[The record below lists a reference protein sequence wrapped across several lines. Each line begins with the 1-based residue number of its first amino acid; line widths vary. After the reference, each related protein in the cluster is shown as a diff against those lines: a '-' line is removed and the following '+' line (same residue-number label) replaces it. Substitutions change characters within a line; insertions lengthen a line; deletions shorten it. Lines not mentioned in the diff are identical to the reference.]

1 MRVLVLHSDI
11 PPDAPPDEQD
21 TLIQA
26 EAIAQALVSLGHS
39 VVKAP
44 FSPWLKDLKNLVRD
58 SKADLLFN
66 VVEAV
71 EGSGYLAGQAIA
83 MFDKLGIPY
92 TGNRSE
98 PVVTTCDKPRAKEM
112 LAEAGLPT
120 PAWSM
125 PPAWDDID
133 DTCSYIVKSARED
146 ASIGIDD
153 NAVVR
158 GRAAI
163 RARAELC
170 AERYEGDWFA
180 EAYID
185 GREFNVAVLEENG
198 RPRVLPMAEMRFEEW
213 PDGKPKVVGYTAKWD
228 ESSLDSTNTVRD
240 FTWAKREPELNAN
253 LRDLAIRA
261 WDLFGLRGYARVD
274 FRVDAEGNPFILEL
288 NPNPCIEPEAGF
300 GAAAREAGYE
310 YHELIRRIV
319 NAALPRAKTAQNDDA
334 PATRAELLEAKE
346 QLLVQINRVEYPMNG
361 RDRNPQLVSRLK
373 AMLTDIDELIRQS
386 ELEND

>member
-26 EAIAQALVSLGHS
+26 EAIAQALTSLGHT

-58 SKADLLFN
+58 TKAELLFN

-71 EGSGYLAGQAIA
+71 EGSGYRAAEAIA

-98 PVVTTCDKPRAKEM
+98 PVVTTCDKPLTKRK
-112 LAEAGLPT
+112 LADAGLPT
-120 PAWSM
+120 PPWTTPPEWSG
-125 PPAWDDID
+125 ID
-133 DTCSYIVKSARED
+133 DAHPYIVKSARED

-153 NAVVR
+153 DAVVR

-170 AERYEGDWFA
+170 AKLHGGHWFA
-180 EAYID
+180 EAFVD

-198 RPRVLPMAEMRFEEW
+198 APRVLPMAEMRFEDW
-213 PDGKPKVVGYTAKWD
+213 PKEKPRIVGYTAKWD
-228 ESSLDSTNTVRD
+228 DASLDSTHTVRD
-240 FTWAKREPELNAN
+240 FAWAKREPELDAT

-261 WDLFGLRGYARVD
+261 WNLFGLRGYARVD
-274 FRVDAEGNPFILEL
+274 FRVDANANPTILEL

-300 GAAAREAGYE
+300 GAAAREAGYD
-310 YHELIRRIV
+310 YRELIRCIV
-319 NAALPRAKTAQNDDA
+319 EAAL
-334 PATRAELLEAKE
+334 E
-346 QLLVQINRVEYPMNG
+346 NRNG
-361 RDRNPQLVSRLK
+361 N
-373 AMLTDIDELIRQS
+373 
-386 ELEND
+386 

>member
-26 EAIAQALVSLGHS
+26 EAIAQALVSLGHE

-44 FSPWLKDLKNLVRD
+44 FTPYLGELKALVRD
-58 SKADLLFN
+58 TQADLLFN

-71 EGSGYLAGQAIA
+71 EGSGYRAGQAIA

-98 PVVTTCDKPRAKEM
+98 PVVTTCDKPVAKRK

-120 PAWSM
+120 PAWSA
-125 PPAWDDID
+125 PPDWEGLS
-133 DTCSYIVKSARED
+133 DTGTYIVKSARED
-146 ASIGIDD
+146 ASVGLDD
-153 NAVVR
+153 NAVLE
-158 GRAAI
+158 GRDAI
-163 RARAELC
+163 VARAELC
-170 AERYEGDWFA
+170 AQRHGGRWFA
-180 EAYID
+180 EAFVD

-198 RPRVLPMAEMRFEEW
+198 RPRVLPMAEMRFEDW
-213 PDGKPKVVGYTAKWD
+213 PDGKPRIVGYAAKWD
-228 ESSLDSTNTVRD
+228 ENSLDAVRTVRD
-240 FTWAKREPELNAN
+240 FSWSVREPELNAI

-261 WDLFGLRGYARVD
+261 WDMFDLRGYARVD

-300 GAAAREAGYE
+300 SAAAREAGYD
-310 YHELIRRIV
+310 YRELIRRIV
-319 NAALPRAKTAQNDDA
+319 EAALR
-334 PATRAELLEAKE
+334 
-346 QLLVQINRVEYPMNG
+346 
-361 RDRNPQLVSRLK
+361 
-373 AMLTDIDELIRQS
+373 
-386 ELEND
+386 

>member
-26 EAIAQALVSLGHS
+26 EAIAQALVSLGHE

-44 FSPWLKDLKNLVRD
+44 FTPYLGELKALVRD
-58 SKADLLFN
+58 TQADLLFN

-71 EGSGYLAGQAIA
+71 EGSGYRAAEAIA
-83 MFDKLGIPY
+83 LFDELGIPY

-98 PVVTTCDKPRAKEM
+98 PVVTTCDKPLTKSK
-112 LAEAGLPT
+112 LADAGLPT
-120 PAWSM
+120 PPWTTPPDWS
-125 PPAWDDID
+125 DID
-133 DTCSYIVKSARED
+133 GRRPYIVKSARED

-153 NAVVR
+153 EAVVR

-170 AERYEGDWFA
+170 AERYEGEWFA
-180 EAYID
+180 EAYVD

-198 RPRVLPMAEMRFEEW
+198 RPRVLPIAEMRFEEW

-228 ESSLDSTNTVRD
+228 ETSLDSTNTVRD
-240 FTWAKREPELNAN
+240 FTWAKREPELNAG
-253 LRDLAIRA
+253 LRNLAIRA

-274 FRVDAEGNPFILEL
+274 FRVDAGGNPFILEL

-300 GAAAREAGYE
+300 GAAAREAGYD
-310 YHELIRRIV
+310 YRELIRGIV
-319 NAALPRAKTAQNDDA
+319 DAALPKSKTAEDGG
-334 PATRAELLEAKE
+334 EE
-346 QLLVQINRVEYPMNG
+346 
-361 RDRNPQLVSRLK
+361 
-373 AMLTDIDELIRQS
+373 
-386 ELEND
+386 